1 MRVIPLRPEPA
12 SLVPHQVEAHA
23 TRELGRLLLGEAGRD
38 LPLPALP
45 DVLSALLALA
55 EGRRQK
61 SLLPLGTA
69 PAELVLVRRGTQVLV
84 SYVLLEA
91 APDLRALDRPVPI
104 DTLLG
109 RCASIAER
117 LGASDSDP
125 TSRGLVLR
133 LAERARE
140 PFASELADEPAP
152 VRKSGGA
159 LERPGPRVPIAF
171 GFDAEIVPQADAP
184 RAGTSTSDVHAL
196 LFRGSLWMWAR
207 GRRIP
212 LVRGPIM
219 LAIAR
224 MVSAMRALLEA
235 SESGRPLN
243 VRLRAG
249 AFAVGV
255 RLEREGT
262 VSLSL
267 GSEDEGS
274 ITIPELRV
282 EEAALPILRL
292 ASDVLRALV
301 SVDRAQTRNLRV
313 TSLRDEVRVLRRRV
327 RAIPARVE
335 SIVHEDPERL
345 RAGADPV
352 VVATPAPSLPAP
364 RILRFE
370 RRWEAEVEGLDAAS
384 TFLCGDRLV
393 VATPRQTVALARD
406 DGRVLWAHR
415 EPAAASFMT
424 GTVLVRL
431 GGDGR
436 VALCDVVDGE
446 PYAQTTLA
454 PRVGGSPCGLLAGG
468 GSIPP
473 VAIVTEGRDRLSAVD
488 LRNGELRWR
497 FAGGSGAFALRRAGR
512 IVLSAASDGRISA
525 IDVASGELLWRF
537 ATPGRLAHAPAIDG
551 DVVIAASGEPGG
563 EGALHGID
571 LFSGRSLWRR
581 PLEAAPSCAPMP
593 AAGVAVV
600 ALGGPRRAR
609 LAAFS
614 VADGELRWMIGD
626 PGAALGA
633 ACLPLDRALLV
644 NGSGGAV
651 AVGLDDGQIRWR
663 RQLSHPVADDVPRRL
678 EAVLRGGALFVP
690 SAQVHVLRPQDG
702 SSIGEP
708 LPCELVPDWMR
719 VDERGWV
726 YVAEESG
733 HVRAL
738 APRPHLSLVP

>member
-12 SLVPHQVEAHA
+12 SLAPPQREAHA
-23 TRELGRLLLGEAGRD
+23 TAELGRLLLGEAGRD
-38 LPLPALP
+38 LPLPAAA

-61 SLLPLGTA
+61 SLLPLGTT
-69 PAELVLVRRGTQVLV
+69 PAELVLVRRGAHVLV
-84 SYVLLEA
+84 SYVLLDA
-91 APDLRALDRPVPI
+91 TPDLRALDRPVPLER
-104 DTLLG
+104 LLA
-109 RCASIAER
+109 RCAAVAET
-117 LGASDSDP
+117 LAATDSDP
-125 TSRGLVLR
+125 TSRDLLLR
-133 LAERARE
+133 LVERARE
-140 PFASELADEPAP
+140 PWPDEPAELPAP
-152 VRKSGGA
+152 VRKSGGD

-171 GFDAEIVPQADAP
+171 GFDAEIVPQAEAP
-184 RAGTSTSDVHAL
+184 RAGTSSSDVHAL

-212 LVRGPIM
+212 LVRGPIV

-224 MVSAMRALLEA
+224 MVAAVRALLEA
-235 SESGRPLN
+235 RESGRPLN

-249 AFAVGV
+249 AFVVGV
-255 RLEREGT
+255 RLEREDRA
-262 VSLSL
+262 SLRL
-267 GSEDEGS
+267 GSDDEGS
-274 ITIPELRV
+274 VTIPELRV

-301 SVDRAQTRNLRV
+301 SVDRSQTRNLRV
-313 TSLRDEVRVLRRRV
+313 SGLRDEVRRLRRRV
-327 RAIPARVE
+327 RALPACAE
-335 SIVHEDPERL
+335 SVVHEDPERL
-345 RAGADPV
+345 RAGAEPM
-352 VVATPAPSLPAP
+352 APTPAPSLPAP

-393 VATPRQTVALARD
+393 MATPRQTLALARD
-406 DGRVLWAHR
+406 DGSVLWSRR

-424 GTVLVRL
+424 GTVLVRVSS
-431 GGDGR
+431 DGH

-446 PYAQTTLA
+446 PYATATLA
-454 PRVGGSPCGLLAGG
+454 PRVGGPPCGLLAGG
-468 GSIPP
+468 GTVPP

-497 FAGGSGAFALRRAGR
+497 FVGAGAFALRRAGR
-512 IVLSAASDGRISA
+512 ILLSASSDGRVRA
-525 IDVASGELLWRF
+525 LDVASGELLWRF
-537 ATPGRLAHAPAIDG
+537 AAHGRLALAPAIDG
-551 DVVIAASGEPGG
+551 DVVVVATGVAGA
-563 EGALHGID
+563 EGTLYGID
-571 LFSGRSLWRR
+571 LFSGRLVWRR
-581 PLEAAPSCAPMP
+581 ALEAAPACVPMP
-593 AAGVAVV
+593 ASGTVAL

-614 VADGELRWMIGD
+614 TADGQLRWTIGD

-633 ACLPLDRALLV
+633 ACLPLDRALLI
-644 NGSGGAV
+644 NGAGGAV
-651 AVGLDDGQIRWR
+651 AVGLDDGQVRWR

-702 SSIGEP
+702 SSIGDP